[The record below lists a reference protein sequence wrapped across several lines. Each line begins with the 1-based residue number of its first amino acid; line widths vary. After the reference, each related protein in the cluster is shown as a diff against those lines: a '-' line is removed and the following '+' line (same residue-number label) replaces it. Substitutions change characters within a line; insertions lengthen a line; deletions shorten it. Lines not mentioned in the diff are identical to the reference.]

1 MNEIVNNEPEEIKET
16 IQDQFFGI
24 KNDVVSEAP
33 EVELINENIEDSI
46 ERLQVEPSEQAQES
60 VGNEIDNI
68 RNQYDSERKAKEAA
82 LGAEREAVAQLKGLM
97 EENQRLNSFV
107 HQGSDVLNQQALNN
121 AQWALHSAQQELT
134 KAYDE
139 GDSEAIGAAQAKISK
154 AAVAE
159 QQSGQYAN
167 MVMQRASQNLPPI
180 KEPAI
185 KKQQLDPDMQAW
197 SDKNPWFMN
206 NGDPTHQRMTSYA
219 MYLDQEVRGEGT
231 DPTTNAV
238 DYYAKIDKE
247 MKLRF
252 PNFFGVQ
259 PQATEVVETYSKQP
273 ASVVA
278 PTTRS
283 NGKKPRKV
291 SLSKDQIRVA
301 RQLNISPQAYA
312 AQYLKLEEG

>member
-1 MNEIVNNEPEEIKET
+1 MSDIVNSNAEET

-33 EVELINENIEDSI
+33 EVELINQEPDTVV
-46 ERLQVEPSEQAQES
+46 ERLEVESESEPQES
-60 VGNEIDNI
+60 VGNEIDTI
-68 RNQYDSERKAKEAA
+68 RGQYDSERKAKEAA
-82 LGAEREAVAQLKGLM
+82 LGAEREAVAQLKELM
-97 EENQRLNSFV
+97 QENQRLNSFV
-107 HQGSDVLNQQALNN
+107 NQGSDVLNKQALNN
-121 AQWALHSAQQELT
+121 AQWALNSAQQKLT

-139 GDSEAIGAAQAKISK
+139 GDSEAIGSAQADIAK
-154 AAVAE
+154 ATIAE
-159 QQSGQYAN
+159 QQAGQYAN
-167 MVMQRASQNLPPI
+167 MVMQHASQNLPPI
-180 KEPAI
+180 QEPAVT
-185 KKQQLDPDMQAW
+185 KQKLDPDMQAW

-206 NGDPTHQRMTSYA
+206 NADPVHEQMTSYA
-219 MYLDQEVRGEGT
+219 MYLDQEVRGEGV
-231 DPTTNAV
+231 DPSSNANK
-238 DYYAKIDKE
+238 YYAEIDE
-247 MKLRF
+247 RMQTRF

-259 PQATEVVETYSKQP
+259 PQATEVVEIDSKQP